1 MGFFTSNGLEL
12 AAHGL
17 AEFLQHGGQ
26 MKLVASPLLEQEDIE
41 AFRRGYESRASIVA
55 RAVERQLDDCR
66 IRSLPEITRNRL
78 ECIAWMVGEGRLDIK
93 LAVPTGELLQ
103 EGHRIYHEKMGVFF
117 DQSKDAIAFSGSA
130 NESMGGWVS
139 NFESLD
145 VYKSWDDPHKRVER
159 KVQNFQDLW
168 HNHTPRLTV
177 LDFPKAARRRLLK
190 LRPPSRPKREC
201 NSRLITTIPA
211 TTMLPD
217 LPPEIKL
224 RGYQMEA
231 CESWLQNRG
240 RGILEMATG
249 SGKTVTALATAV
261 RLVKEKESLFVVV
274 SCPYQ
279 HLVDQWAD
287 DAQVFG
293 FRPLRAYQSRH
304 TWENRV
310 NSRILDFN
318 LGNRSSVMVI
328 TTHTTLSSDL
338 MRDTLARISG
348 SSLFI
353 ADEVHHL
360 GSEQGRN
367 SLPLDFEY
375 RMGLSAT
382 PERWMDEDG
391 TQVLH
396 DYFGETVF
404 EFTLADAISEGF
416 LSEYYYHPH
425 LVNLTDE
432 ELENYEQLTRRIAQ
446 LFHSKPESRNSSL
459 LESLMR
465 QRADILNRAQNKI
478 EKLVELLQ
486 GERNLHHALFYCVPG
501 QLDEVLS
508 ILGNDLGIRA
518 RRFTARE
525 STGERMQ
532 ILEDFAQGN
541 LQALVAIRCLDEGVD
556 VPDTR
561 VAYILASTGNPR
573 EFIQRRGRVLRLS
586 PGKDNAVMH
595 DLITAPAPGISGG
608 IRDNKVFEMERGIL
622 RRELTRFNEFAL
634 TARNRFQAT
643 GVILDLAKTYNLLD
657 F

>member
-1 MGFFTSNGLEL
+1 
-12 AAHGL
+12 
-17 AEFLQHGGQ
+17 
-26 MKLVASPLLEQEDIE
+26 MKLVASPLLEQEDVE
-41 AFRRGYESRASIVA
+41 AFKRGYKSRATIVE
-55 RAVERQLDDCR
+55 RAVVRQLDDCR
-66 IRSLPEITRNRL
+66 IQSLPEIARDRL

-103 EGHRIYHEKMGVFF
+103 EGHRIYHEKLGVFF
-117 DQSKDAIAFSGSA
+117 DKSKNAIAFSGSA
-130 NESMGGWVS
+130 NESVGGWVS
-139 NFESLD
+139 NFESFD
-145 VYKSWDDPHKRVER
+145 VYKSWDDPHNRVER
-159 KVQNFQDLW
+159 KIQDFQDLW
-168 HNHTPRLTV
+168 HNHTPLLTV
-177 LDFPKAARRRLLK
+177 LDFPKAAKRQLLK
-190 LRPPSRPKREC
+190 LRPLSRPKAEH
-201 NSRLITTIPA
+201 NSGLASASFETTR
-211 TTMLPD
+211 LPD

-224 RGYQMEA
+224 RQYQNEA
-231 CESWLQNRG
+231 CESWLRNRG

-249 SGKTVTALATAV
+249 SGKTITSLATAV
-261 RLVKEKESLFVVV
+261 RLFKERERLFVVV

-287 DAQVFG
+287 DAQRFG
-293 FRPLRAYQSRH
+293 FRPHRAYESRSI
-304 TWENRV
+304 WENRV

-318 LGNRSSVMVI
+318 LGNRSFVMVI
-328 TTHTTLSSDL
+328 STHATLSSDV
-338 MRDTLARISG
+338 MRETLARVSG
-348 SSLFI
+348 PSLII

-360 GSEQGRN
+360 GSAHGRHG
-367 SLPLDFEY
+367 LPLDFEY

-382 PERWMDEDG
+382 PERWMDEEG

-425 LVNLTDE
+425 LVKLTDE
-432 ELENYEQLTRRIAQ
+432 ELEGYEQLTRRIAQ
-446 LFHSKPESRNSSL
+446 LFHSKPDSRNSSL

-486 GERNLHHALFYCVPG
+486 GERDLHHALFYCVPG

-525 STGERMQ
+525 STGERVQ

-573 EFIQRRGRVLRLS
+573 EFIQRRGRILRLS

-595 DLITAPAPGISGG
+595 DLIATPALGISGG
-608 IRDNKVFEMERGIL
+608 IRDNKAFEMERGIL
-622 RRELTRFNEFAL
+622 RRELTRFSEFAQ
-634 TARNRFQAT
+634 TARNQFQAT
-643 GVILDLAKTYNLLD
+643 GVIWDLAKTYNLLD